1 MAESNRESERLSREM
16 VRAAEEMSKVA
27 EEIRRTHERT
37 WRDYARI
44 YRELVYR
51 ELVATGAVD
60 PEKLGQAR
68 ISDRFLV
75 ADGLPEEETAI
86 IADQSVHRVRKDLA
100 RRRPDEPK
108 APPPTTKE
116 IKEWERRREERRK
129 REAS

>member
-16 VRAAEEMSKVA
+16 ARAAEEMSKVA

-44 YRELVYR
+44 YRELV
-51 ELVATGAVD
+51 ATGAVD

-68 ISDRFLV
+68 INDRSLI

-100 RRRPDEPK
+100 RKRLDEPK
-108 APPPTTKE
+108 ASPPTPKE
-116 IKEWERRREERRK
+116 IKEWEQRREERRQ